1 MRKAY
6 FRMNLIKN
14 KKNLLTANEKAVGTG
29 KMISGSRTRQAV
41 FCSAPLPEKRE
52 AAREILPKANPLS
65 AD

>member
-1 MRKAY
+1 
-6 FRMNLIKN
+6 
-14 KKNLLTANEKAVGTG
+14 
-29 KMISGSRTRQAV
+29 MISGSRTRQAV